1 MISVINRASGLTE
14 KFMSKVSGSRSP
26 DLYLIY
32 RSGDQTR
39 SSFFPLRSIVCLELL
54 EGALAASQIG
64 FDASNLLWKDDT
76 AKHMNLVTSTKVTG
90 VPRTLLKC
98 TLNPKP

>member
-64 FDASNLLWKDDT
+64 FDASNLLW
-76 AKHMNLVTSTKVTG
+76 HMNLVTSTKVTG